1 MRFVRI
7 ACFREHLIELAGA
20 DVKAKIILS
29 AAVEIKLQ
37 AVQFLRV
44 LRECHWV
51 VGFPIRKILAYSID
65 PIEQRLESLQ
75 SSCGYLRSR
84 QVLKQDSAMRAC
96 RPE

>member
-20 DVKAKIILS
+20 NVKAKIVLS

-37 AVQFLRV
+37 AVQFLCV
-44 LRECHWV
+44 LREGHWV

-65 PIEQRLESLQ
+65 AIEERLESLQ
-75 SSCGYLRSR
+75 SPGGYLCSR
-84 QVLKQDSAMRAC
+84 QVLNKNSAMSASE
-96 RPE
+96 P